1 MLHLLGVNLP
11 DQKVVSVALT
21 YFYGIGPLTARK
33 ICSRLSFHKECKLS
47 ELTEGQLNQ
56 LSGVLSEMTIENDL
70 KRQVSANVQHL
81 RQIGTYIG
89 KRHAMGLPVH
99 GQKTRGNSVTAKKL
113 NGKMLRKY
121 STVADTAFARQALG
135 LFRSPLSKHQD

>member
-11 DQKVVSVALT
+11 DQKVVTVALT

-33 ICSRLSFHKECKLS
+33 ICSRLSIHQQCKLS

-56 LSGVLSEMTIENDL
+56 ISGVLSEMTIENDL
-70 KRQVSANVQHL
+70 KRQISANVQHL
-81 RQIGTYIG
+81 RQIGTYVG

-99 GQKTRGNSVTAKKL
+99 GQNTRNNTKTAKKL
-113 NGKMLRKY
+113 NGRLLRRY
-121 STVADTAFARQALG
+121 STASNTAFSRQAFGVLQ
-135 LFRSPLSKHQD
+135 SPLSKRL

>member
-33 ICSRLSFHKECKLS
+33 ICSQLSIHQQCKLS

-56 LSGVLSEMTIENDL
+56 VSGVLSGMTIENDL
-70 KRQVSANVQHL
+70 KRQVAANVQHL
-81 RQIGTYIG
+81 RRIGTYIG
-89 KRHAMGLPVH
+89 KRHAMGMPVH
-99 GQKTRGNSVTAKKL
+99 GQNTRNNSKTAKKL
-113 NGKMLRKY
+113 NGRMLRRY
-121 STVADTAFARQALG
+121 STTTNTAFNLQALG
-135 LFRSPLSKHQD
+135 VLRSPLSKGL